1 MPLTSK
7 GNKILRSMRQQYGEQ
22 KGERV
27 FYASANKGRITG
39 VHGKRKRRGNATLR
53 RFHT

>member
-7 GNKILRSMRQQYGEQ
+7 GKKILKEMKKEYGPD

-27 FYASANKGRITG
+27 FYASANKGRLKG
-39 VHGKRKRRGNATLR
+39 VEGKRRKK
-53 RFHT
+53 